1 MKKLIGISLMSL
13 FLAIGSA
20 GYAQDKDSEVKKDV
34 KKGTKA
40 IKKGAKKVGNKTA
53 EVASKGKAQVTDA
66 VHKDKVGPNN
76 EKIFIDN
83 HSQYYWVDDKGKRHY
98 VKAEELKDKPKD
110 D

>member
-13 FLAIGSA
+13 FLAVGTVA
-20 GYAQDKDSEVKKDV
+20 HAQDSEVKKDA
-34 KKGTKA
+34 KKVTKSV
-40 IKKGAKKVGNKTA
+40 KKGAKKAGDKTA

-76 EKIFIDN
+76 EKIYIDN